1 MRYARHTFLPALMVA
16 AIGLPAAAQEQADTS
31 SPEAD
36 AAAVSESV
44 EQPSADDVMQDLLQ
58 QRQDPPVIAPTQ
70 QPGGSAVPPP
80 PDAPPIGRAGTG
92 LDPAVIGPL
101 PGEPQPTLRR
111 EGEFL
116 VSRRGRLIRSDGGE
130 QMFVFEADSQNAP
143 EPPMVL
149 QPCRR
154 LQDMEDIVQQR
165 GESIVFVVS
174 GQVHVYRGQNY
185 LLPTMMTIAV
195 DRGNLEN

>member
-1 MRYARHTFLPALMVA
+1 
-16 AIGLPAAAQEQADTS
+16 
-31 SPEAD
+31 
-36 AAAVSESV
+36 
-44 EQPSADDVMQDLLQ
+44 MQDLLQ
-58 QRQDPPVIAPTQ
+58 ERQEPPVIAPSQKPAGT
-70 QPGGSAVPPP
+70 GGMTVPTPPTAPPP
-80 PDAPPIGRAGTG
+80 GRAGMD

-101 PGEPQPTLRR
+101 PGEAAPTLRR

-116 VSRRGRLIRSDGGE
+116 VSRRGRLIRADGGQ
-130 QMFVFEADSQNAP
+130 QMFVFEADNMDAP

-154 LQDMEDIVQQR
+154 LQDMEDLVQQR
-165 GESIVFVVS
+165 GQSIVFIVS